1 MMQNARPAGVFLWHL
16 QSLCESISAS
26 PSVRISASAAALSP
40 CSCSRSFN
48 VKNRFIIGNS
58 SLFFHTYTTPQPP
71 ASPPAAPD
79 HQKQFPTSEKY
90 GILQQGNLHI
100 SQKYSHERI
109 DTPCATA
116 VNSQRTH
123 RLSPSFFNLSPYK
136 LNAQKTPLP
145 ASGVFCAFLRLQKNS
160 APASAAK
167 SPPPSK
173 IPIRATIIQQ
183 PFFI

>member
-1 MMQNARPAGVFLWHL
+1 MWHL

-26 PSVRISASAAALSP
+26 AAALSP
-40 CSCSRSFN
+40 CLCISSFN

-58 SLFFHTYTTPQPP
+58 SLIFHSYTTPHPP

-79 HQKQFPTSEKY
+79 HQKQFPTSGKY
-90 GILQQGNLHI
+90 SILQQGNLHI
-100 SQKYSHERI
+100 SSKYSHERI

-116 VNSQRTH
+116 VNARTH
-123 RLSPSFFNLSPYK
+123 RLTPSFFNPSPYK
-136 LNAQKTPLP
+136 INAQKTPLP
-145 ASGVFCAFLRLQKNS
+145 ASGAFCAFLRLQKNG

-183 PFFI
+183 PFFT